1 MSARLAWA
9 ALISST
15 GDSQG
20 LKTWICEV
28 HVFFVGL
35 KCIARNSENDKH
47 THNNDA
53 DYGRKMFLDVPLRL

>member
-1 MSARLAWA
+1 MSTRLAWA

-15 GDSQG
+15 GNAKASRRG
-20 LKTWICEV
+20 FVKSTF
-28 HVFFVGL
+28 FFVGL